1 MMIDPKAI
9 AKLRE
14 AFERATKI
22 EQLAKLQLG
31 PSYSVN
37 RGLAQVA
44 ESAAAAY
51 ARHLAQVKN

>member
-22 EQLAKLQLG
+22 ELQLG